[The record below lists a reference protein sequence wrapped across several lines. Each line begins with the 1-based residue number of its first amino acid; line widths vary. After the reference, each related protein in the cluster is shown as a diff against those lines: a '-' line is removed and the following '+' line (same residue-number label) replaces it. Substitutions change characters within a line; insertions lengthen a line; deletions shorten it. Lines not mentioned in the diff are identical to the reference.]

1 MSVVPIIGE
10 GEFEIDDEE
19 VEREEFEL
27 DELLRNFVSEPPI
40 QHDVLPESDEDN
52 EEEEDPEAP
61 QRMRTHIRRG
71 DGICTETRHSSMVWL
86 SKTESSIMLLGLA
99 AISDNTGM
107 IRISLVS
114 NVLVM
119 VRMMKLV
126 AGKFMLR
133 SFRRIKFGELG
144 CL

>member
-1 MSVVPIIGE
+1 
-10 GEFEIDDEE
+10 
-19 VEREEFEL
+19 
-27 DELLRNFVSEPPI
+27 
-40 QHDVLPESDEDN
+40 
-52 EEEEDPEAP
+52 
-61 QRMRTHIRRG
+61 
-71 DGICTETRHSSMVWL
+71 
-86 SKTESSIMLLGLA
+86 MLLDSSVSNTKCRELGA
-99 AISDNTGM
+99 GRRYTSFTNSSKPYTGM